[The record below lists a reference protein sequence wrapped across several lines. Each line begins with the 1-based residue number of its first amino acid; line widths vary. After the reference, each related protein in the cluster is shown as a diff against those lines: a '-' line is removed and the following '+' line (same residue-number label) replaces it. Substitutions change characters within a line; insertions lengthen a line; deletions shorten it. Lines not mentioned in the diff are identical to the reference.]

1 MKSDFMPDFMDKVA
15 IVTGASRSIGRGI
28 ALALAREGCSVVVN
42 YSKSREEANEVV
54 NTIKEMGGKAVAI
67 QCDVS
72 MRDEVEAMFTRAI
85 EEFGKVDILV
95 NNAGTAARGSILD
108 TSDDVW
114 DRHMAI
120 NLKGVFLCSQVAAR
134 HMVTRRYGKIVNIS
148 SNSGFG
154 VAMDG
159 ETSYGVS
166 KAGVIQLTKSSA
178 YDLGKYGIN
187 VNCVAP
193 GAVDTVMLKGSR
205 SNEEYENVLQGRRNR
220 SSLGIVGT
228 PEDIANAVLFF
239 ANDKSRYITGKI
251 LLVDGGRRDFL

>member
-1 MKSDFMPDFMDKVA
+1 VPDFKDKVA
-15 IVTGASRSIGRGI
+15 VVTGSSRSIGRGI
-28 ALALAREGCSVVVN
+28 ALAFAREGCAVVVN
-42 YSKSREEANEVV
+42 YSKSREEADEVV
-54 NTIKEMGGKAVAI
+54 DTIEGMGGRAMAV

-72 MRDEVEAMFTRAI
+72 KRDEVEAMFAAAI
-85 EEFGKVDILV
+85 EEYGKVDILV
-95 NNAGTAARGSILD
+95 NNAGIAAGGSILD
-108 TSDDVW
+108 TTDEVW
-114 DRHMAI
+114 DRHMAV

-134 HMVTRRYGKIVNIS
+134 HMAERRYGKIVNIS

-178 YDLGKYGIN
+178 YDLGRYGIN

-193 GAVDTVMLKGSR
+193 GAVDTAMLKGGR
-205 SNEEYENVLQGRRNR
+205 SDEEYERVLQGRRDR
-220 SSLGIVGT
+220 SSLGVVGT

-239 ANDKSRYITGKI
+239 ANDKSHYITGKI

>member
-1 MKSDFMPDFMDKVA
+1 MAFA
-15 IVTGASRSIGRGI
+15 G
-28 ALALAREGCSVVVN
+28 EGCAVVVN
-42 YSKSREEANEVV
+42 YRKSREEADEVV
-54 NTIKEMGGKAVAI
+54 STIKEMGGRAIAV

-72 MRDEVEAMFTRAI
+72 KRDEVEAMFATAI

-95 NNAGTAARGSILD
+95 NNAGIAAGGSILETTD
-108 TSDDVW
+108 EVW

-134 HMVTRRYGKIVNIS
+134 HMVERRYGKIVNIS

-193 GAVDTVMLKGSR
+193 GAVDTVMLKGGR
-205 SNEEYENVLQGRRNR
+205 SDEEYEKVQQGRRDR
-220 SSLGIVGT
+220 SSLGTVGT

-239 ANDKSRYITGKI
+239 ASDESGYITGKT